1 MIQLPQRKSTRLKD
15 YDYSKDGYYFIT
27 VCTQNRKNILST
39 VGEGFPLPK
48 LTQCGEITERLLL
61 EITERYEEINI
72 DKYVI
77 MPNHIHLVIA
87 LKNDGRG
94 NPSPTIDRA
103 MGWFKYMATKEI
115 NKLLETPGKKIF
127 QRSFHDHIIRGEDDY
142 KEIWQYID
150 SNPSKWKED
159 IFYTE

>member
-1 MIQLPQRKSTRLKD
+1 MQLPKRKRIRLKD

-150 SNPSKWKED
+150 NNPLKWALD
-159 IFYTE
+159 RYYTEQ

>member
-1 MIQLPQRKSTRLKD
+1 MELPKRKSTRLKD
-15 YDYSKDGYYFIT
+15 YDYSQDGYYFIT
-27 VCTQNRKNILST
+27 ICTQKRKNILST

-48 LTQCGEITERLLL
+48 LTQYGDVTKKLLL
-61 EITERYEEINI
+61 EITERYKEINI

-77 MPNHIHLVIA
+77 MPNHIHILIA
-87 LKNDGRG
+87 LKNGGRG

-115 NKLLETPGKKIF
+115 NKLSGTYGTKIF
-127 QRSFHDHIIRGEDDY
+127 QRSFHDHIIRGEQDY

-150 SNPSKWKED
+150 NNPTKWKED
-159 IFYTE
+159 KFYVD

>member
-1 MIQLPQRKSTRLKD
+1 MQLPKRKRIRLKD